1 MWITVIVSTYNN
13 PTALEKSFWGWRQQS
28 DPDFDVLIADDG
40 SGAETRQLVE
50 RIRTS
55 MPGRVQHVW
64 HEDNGFR
71 KSKILNEAIRSAQ
84 GEYLIF
90 TDGDCIPRDDFVSAH
105 RRYCRPHYFLSG
117 GSHIDAPERVHQAL
131 TEQEVA
137 SQCAFDPA
145 WLISRGMPRKY
156 RRRLTRDRQ
165 LACLFDLL
173 TPRPG
178 VFTGAN
184 ASAWKSDILAIN
196 GFDSSSTY
204 GSDDKEIGARLTNNG
219 VKSRQLK
226 HSLVCLHQ
234 SHPRPY
240 SPEQIHRNRLKLKN
254 TKKRGVTW
262 IDNGI
267 VSVTPEDRRGTQAA

>member
-13 PTALEKSFWGWRQQS
+13 PVALEKSFWGWQQQS
-28 DPDFDVLIADDG
+28 DPDFDILIADDG
-40 SGAETRQLVE
+40 SGVETTKVIE
-50 RIRTS
+50 RIQS
-55 MPGRVQHVW
+55 KMPGRVSRIW
-64 HEDNGFR
+64 HEDDGFR
-71 KSKILNEAIRSAQ
+71 KSKILNESIRVAQ

-90 TDGDCIPRDDFVSAH
+90 SDGDCIPRDDFVSAH
-105 RRYCRPHYFLSG
+105 RRCSRPNYFLSG
-117 GSHIDAPERVHQAL
+117 GSHIDAPQTVHQKL
-131 TEQEVA
+131 SEQDVA
-137 SQCAFDPA
+137 SQQAFEA
-145 WLISRGMPRKY
+145 SWLTSRGMTRRF

-184 ASAWKSDILAIN
+184 ASAWKSDIVAIN

-204 GSDDKEIGARLTNNG
+204 GSDDKELGARLTNNG

-234 SHPRPY
+234 SHSRPY
-240 SPEQIHRNRLKLKN
+240 SREQIRLNKLKLKA
-254 TKKRGVTW
+254 TKKHRVTW
-262 IDNGI
+262 IANGI
-267 VSVTPEDRRGTQAA
+267 VSDPSEQSESRAA

>member
-13 PTALEKSFWGWRQQS
+13 PVALEKSFWGWQQQS
-28 DPDFDVLIADDG
+28 DPDFDILIADDG
-40 SGAETRQLVE
+40 SGVETRQVIA
-50 RIRTS
+50 RIQS
-55 MPGRVQHVW
+55 KMPGRVTHIW
-64 HEDNGFR
+64 HEDDGFR
-71 KSKILNEAIRSAQ
+71 KSKILNEAIRVAQ

-90 TDGDCIPRDDFVSAH
+90 SDGDCIPRDDFVSAH
-105 RRYCRPHYFLSG
+105 RRCSRPNYFLAG
-117 GSHIDAPERVHQAL
+117 GSHIDVPQMAHEEL
-131 TEQEVA
+131 SEQDVA
-137 SQCAFDPA
+137 SQQAFEA
-145 WLISRGMPRKY
+145 SWLTSRGMPRRF

-178 VFTGAN
+178 IFTGAN
-184 ASAWKSDILAIN
+184 ASAWKNDILAIN

-204 GSDDKEIGARLTNNG
+204 GSDDKELGVRLVNNG

-240 SPEQIHRNRLKLKN
+240 SPEQLRQNRLKLKE
-254 TKKRGVTW
+254 TKKRSVTW
-262 IDNGI
+262 IEDGVFNNEPDGQ
-267 VSVTPEDRRGTQAA
+267 TPTRAA